1 VSQPDRRQRAFRTWL
16 TYQGAW
22 GLISTLSWTTAVV
35 YFVRDLGLSP
45 LQLVLAGT
53 ALELAYFV
61 CEIPTGVIADAYSRK
76 ASVVIAAAVSGLGML
91 LVVAGNGFGFVA
103 GGMAVWGFGWTFR
116 SGAEDAWLADEVG
129 SDLLGAAYQRGAQ
142 VSRIAG
148 LLGIGVAVALA
159 LVDLRLPFAVAGGT
173 SLALSGWLA
182 AAMPETRSRSPRT
195 LGRSPLGRS
204 RLGRSAVGRV
214 SGRARELGRQ
224 VRAGGRLVRGT
235 PLLVLVLGIFF
246 MLGAFEESFD
256 RLWEAHLL
264 VDLGLGGT
272 DAAPP
277 VVWFGGL
284 AAATLLL
291 SFAVA
296 APLVSRVERL
306 SGARLARGLA
316 LLHALLLVFAL
327 GFAVAGSL
335 TLAVAAYLATAV
347 VRELAGPPVR
357 TWINASITD
366 SSVRATVLSFTSV
379 LGSLGE
385 WAGGPALG
393 AVGTRWGVRTALASG
408 ALLLVPV
415 VGLFARATRHHG
427 VEPELATAEPGQ
439 DSAVPESDPAARS
452 DSGSQPGHD
461 STGRRG

>member
-1 VSQPDRRQRAFRTWL
+1 
-16 TYQGAW
+16 
-22 GLISTLSWTTAVV
+22 
-35 YFVRDLGLSP
+35 
-45 LQLVLAGT
+45 
-53 ALELAYFV
+53 
-61 CEIPTGVIADAYSRK
+61 
-76 ASVVIAAAVSGLGML
+76 
-91 LVVAGNGFGFVA
+91 
-103 GGMAVWGFGWTFR
+103 
-116 SGAEDAWLADEVG
+116 
-129 SDLLGAAYQRGAQ
+129 
-142 VSRIAG
+142 
-148 LLGIGVAVALA
+148 
-159 LVDLRLPFAVAGGT
+159 
-173 SLALSGWLA
+173 
-182 AAMPETRSRSPRT
+182 
-195 LGRSPLGRS
+195 
-204 RLGRSAVGRV
+204 
-214 SGRARELGRQ
+214 
-224 VRAGGRLVRGT
+224 
-235 PLLVLVLGIFF
+235 
-246 MLGAFEESFD
+246 
-256 RLWEAHLL
+256 
-264 VDLGLGGT
+264 
-272 DAAPP
+272 
-277 VVWFGGL
+277 GGL

-357 TWINASITD
+357 AWINASITD

-385 WAGGPALG
+385 WGGGPALG

>member
-116 SGAEDAWLADEVG
+116 SGAEDAWLADEAG
-129 SDLLGAAYQRGAQ
+129 SDRLGAAYQRGAQ

-148 LLGIGVAVALA
+148 LLGIGAAVDLA
-159 LVDLRLPFAVAGGT
+159 LVDLRLPFAVAGVT

-182 AAMPETRSRSPRT
+182 AAMPETRSRSPRK
-195 LGRSPLGRS
+195 LGRST
-204 RLGRSAVGRV
+204 LGRSAVGRV

-246 MLGAFEESFD
+246 VLGAFEESFD

-264 VDLGLGGT
+264 VDLGLGGA

-327 GFAVAGSL
+327 AFAVAGSL

>member
-1 VSQPDRRQRAFRTWL
+1 
-16 TYQGAW
+16 
-22 GLISTLSWTTAVV
+22 VV

-61 CEIPTGVIADAYSRK
+61 CEIPTGVIADVYSRK

-129 SDLLGAAYQRGAQ
+129 SDRLGAAYQRGAQ

-148 LLGIGVAVALA
+148 LLGIGAAVALA
-159 LVDLRLPFAVAGGT
+159 LVDLRLPFAVAGVT

-182 AAMPETRSRSPRT
+182 AAMPETRSRSPRK
-195 LGRSPLGRS
+195 LGRST
-204 RLGRSAVGRV
+204 LGRSAVGRV

-246 MLGAFEESFD
+246 VMGAFEESFD

-264 VDLGLGGT
+264 VDLGLGGA

-306 SGARLARGLA
+306 SGSRLARGLA

-327 GFAVAGSL
+327 AFAVAGSL

-427 VEPELATAEPGQ
+427 VEPELATAELGQ
-439 DSAVPESDPAARS
+439 DSVVPESDPAARS
-452 DSGSQPGHD
+452 GSGSQPGHD

>member
-1 VSQPDRRQRAFRTWL
+1 MHRLPA
-16 TYQGAW
+16 
-22 GLISTLSWTTAVV
+22 STVWYAYEAAASFLWALPFTVTAY
-35 YFVRDLGLSP
+35 YFVTEVGMSP
-45 LQLVLAGT
+45 LQLVLVGT
-53 ALELAYFV
+53 VMELSVFV
-61 CEIPTGVIADAYSRK
+61 FEVPTGVVADTVSRRL
-76 ASVVIAAAVSGLGML
+76 SIVVGNVVMGLSFVVVGAFAEVWPI
-91 LVVAGNGFGFVA
+91 LVGYAI
-103 GGMAVWGFGWTFR
+103 WGLGWTFT
-116 SGAEDAWLADEVG
+116 SGAMDAWLADEVG
-129 SDLLGAAYQRGAQ
+129 SDRLGAAYQRGAQ

-148 LLGIGVAVALA
+148 LLGIGAAVALA
-159 LVDLRLPFAVAGGT
+159 LVDLRLPFAVAGVT

-182 AAMPETRSRSPRT
+182 AAMPETRSRSPRK
-195 LGRSPLGRS
+195 LGRST
-204 RLGRSAVGRV
+204 LGRSAVGRV

-264 VDLGLGGT
+264 VDLGLGGA

-327 GFAVAGSL
+327 AFAVAGSL

-439 DSAVPESDPAARS
+439 DSVVPESDPAARS
-452 DSGSQPGHD
+452 GSGSQPGHD